1 MRQCSKC
8 EKYDFWILK
17 FNSRTVWPNLWT
29 DNANVWVPL
38 DIDELHTQLQQSRI
52 FSGAIWREFNA
63 AKFTT
68 SSPNSTVFVWLFK
81 IDHIFNFYLRNN
93 GIVEVESFQFTII
106 AKQMNGL
113 FLSFD
118 QIQIINCW
126 LIMEKRNF

>member
-1 MRQCSKC
+1 M
-8 EKYDFWILK
+8 K
-17 FNSRTVWPNLWT
+17 FTSRTVWPNLWT

-38 DIDELHTQLQQSRI
+38 DIDELHTQLQQSWI

-68 SSPNSTVFVWLFK
+68 SSPNPTVFVWLFK

-106 AKQMNGL
+106 AKQMNGCFWVL
-113 FLSFD
+113 
-118 QIQIINCW
+118 INNKL
-126 LIMEKRNF
+126 LINYGKTKLLEWWNRAVGEFI